1 MSTVTMPELSA
12 ANMTA
17 DPPNDTTSHTGALTP
32 GENCDSIAGALGFE
46 TSNTN
51 SPLCAAATSNKVPE
65 SRMVD
70 GNGIVTLAICLG
82 DAGVETSKTT
92 NRPSPVP
99 TNSVLPDSTSALIG
113 IGTLPIST
121 GDCGLDAF
129 TTFRLSASPKKTVVP
144 ET

>member
-1 MSTVTMPELSA
+1 MSTVTIPELSA

-17 DPPNDTTSHTGALTP
+17 DPPNDMTSHTGEPTL
-32 GENCDSIAGALGFE
+32 GKNCDNITGVLGCE

-51 SPLCAAATSNKVPE
+51 RPLAPAATSNRFPD
-65 SRMVD
+65 SRMVEVTAV
-70 GNGIVTLAICLG
+70 VTLAICLG

-92 NRPSPVP
+92 NRPSVVP
-99 TNSVLPDSTSALIG
+99 TKSVLPDRANALTG
-113 IGTLPIST
+113 IATLPIST